1 MRRRAQA
8 GPEGEAVAG
17 VPAGPPRKRAGVW
30 HPGGGEAMVSIG
42 SSASPIFARQLGEGE
57 PLVLL
62 HGLMLTGEMFE
73 PVLGAFARHHRVIV
87 PDLRGRGRSSGLPG
101 PYTAERMA
109 EDLAELLEAYG
120 IPDANVLGYSRG
132 GAVAQQFARNYPE
145 RTRRLVLVCSY
156 VCHGSSVLERL
167 ENRLLLR
174 AVRLLG
180 TGGAARIVARV
191 AALPHPGG
199 MSISPETAR
208 WLQGMLAS
216 GDKESSVRAVR
227 AMSAFDSRGWL
238 GQIDCPT
245 LVLCGSKDMLASR
258 THCEMLAGGIK
269 GACLHTV
276 EDAGHT
282 LPWTHQ
288 ERFVELTERWLSASP
303 EI

>member
-1 MRRRAQA
+1 M
-8 GPEGEAVAG
+8 
-17 VPAGPPRKRAGVW
+17 
-30 HPGGGEAMVSIG
+30 G
-42 SSASPIFARQLGEGE
+42 SRGLSGSSPIFARQLGQGE

-62 HGLMLTGEMFE
+62 HGLMLSGEMFE
-73 PVLGAFARHHRVIV
+73 PVLGAFARRYRVIV

-109 EDLAELLEAYG
+109 QDLAELLEAYD
-120 IPDANVLGYSRG
+120 IPSANVLGYSRG
-132 GAVAQQFARNYPE
+132 GSVALEFARNYPE
-145 RTRRLVLVCSY
+145 RIRRLVLVCTY
-156 VCHGSSVLERL
+156 VSHSLTILERL
-167 ENRLLLR
+167 ENRLLLW

-180 TGGAARIVARV
+180 TGGAARILARV

-199 MSISPETAR
+199 KAISPDRAR
-208 WLQGMLAS
+208 RLQCILTS

-258 THCEMLAGGIK
+258 THCGMLAGGIK

-303 EI
+303 EIQP